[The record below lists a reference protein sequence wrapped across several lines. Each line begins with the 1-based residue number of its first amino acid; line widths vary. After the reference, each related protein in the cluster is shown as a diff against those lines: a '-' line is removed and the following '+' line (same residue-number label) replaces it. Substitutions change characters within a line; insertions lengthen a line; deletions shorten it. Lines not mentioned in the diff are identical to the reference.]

1 MASGT
6 GGWNAGAYG
15 DDGWNDG
22 IILSET
28 GIAATLALG
37 TETASGSAQINQ
49 VGFDNLRLSLAD
61 LSANIS
67 GTAVINTVTGTSG
80 TGTSTDKNVYWW
92 AVGND
97 SSNYSASN
105 LTQYTGCGM
114 LATGWDATGQIDGI
128 KFTQVNSSPSSWDTN
143 STFRVWG
150 AD

>member
-1 MASGT
+1 MATGT

-22 IILSET
+22 IVLSET

-80 TGTSTDKNVYWW
+80 TGT
-92 AVGND
+92 VGTVKLWSLID
-97 SSNYSASN
+97 TTSGGDE
-105 LTQYTGCGM
+105 TWTTGV
-114 LATGWDATGQIDGI
+114 A
-128 KFTQVNSSPSSWDTN
+128 N
-143 STFRVWG
+143 
-150 AD
+150 

>member
-22 IILSET
+22 IVLSET

-67 GTAVINTVTGTSG
+67 GTSF
-80 TGTSTDKNVYWW
+80 
-92 AVGND
+92 
-97 SSNYSASN
+97 
-105 LTQYTGCGM
+105 CGSVS
-114 LATGWDATGQIDGI
+114 
-128 KFTQVNSSPSSWDTN
+128 F
-143 STFRVWG
+143 
-150 AD
+150 

>member
-1 MASGT
+1 MATGT

-22 IILSET
+22 IVISET

-37 TETASGSAQINQ
+37 SETASGSAQINQ

-80 TGTSTDKNVYWW
+80 TGT
-92 AVGND
+92 VGTVKLW
-97 SSNYSASN
+97 S
-105 LTQYTGCGM
+105 L
-114 LATGWDATGQIDGI
+114 IDTTSGGDETWNI
-128 KFTQVNSSPSSWDTN
+128 GVAN
-143 STFRVWG
+143 
-150 AD
+150 

>member
-1 MASGT
+1 MATGT

-22 IILSET
+22 IVLSET

-37 TETASGSAQINQ
+37 YETASGSAQINQ

-80 TGTSTDKNVYWW
+80 TGT
-92 AVGND
+92 VGTVKLW
-97 SSNYSASN
+97 S
-105 LTQYTGCGM
+105 L
-114 LATGWDATGQIDGI
+114 IDTTSGGDETWNI
-128 KFTQVNSSPSSWDTN
+128 GVAN
-143 STFRVWG
+143 
-150 AD
+150 

>member
-1 MASGT
+1 MATGT

-22 IILSET
+22 IVLSET

-67 GTAVINTVTGTSG
+67 GTAVINTVTGLS
-80 TGTSTDKNVYWW
+80 
-92 AVGND
+92 
-97 SSNYSASN
+97 
-105 LTQYTGCGM
+105 L
-114 LATGWDATGQIDGI
+114 IHI
-128 KFTQVNSSPSSWDTN
+128 
-143 STFRVWG
+143 
-150 AD
+150 